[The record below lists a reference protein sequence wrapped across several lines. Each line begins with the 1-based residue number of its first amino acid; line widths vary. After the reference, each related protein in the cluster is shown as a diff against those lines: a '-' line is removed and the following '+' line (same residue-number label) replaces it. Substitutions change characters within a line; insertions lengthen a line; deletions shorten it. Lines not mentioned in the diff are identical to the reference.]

1 MQNRISEFERIEI
14 RGSLLG
20 SLIMYYQKLGEFSG
34 WQMERSVECQ
44 CWWDTR
50 EVGPWCMPLV
60 KGVPTPRSGARVATV
75 SVAAALSNTRQVAS
89 LQVNAC

>member
-1 MQNRISEFERIEI
+1 
-14 RGSLLG
+14 
-20 SLIMYYQKLGEFSG
+20 
-34 WQMERSVECQ
+34 MERSVECQ